1 MKKLHTLVAI
11 VATLFVFGAKAQ
23 SQDTVKILPPFK
35 GLEEAFVMKFYRVNY
50 NKVYQVTSV
59 STSGINGYY
68 PVDYKIID
76 RDTVNK
82 LYTDTISKGLQAIT
96 EATSFDVKIE
106 LYLMDQVTLVANS
119 AITTVTVQP
128 IPLQPKISV
137 LSAVNNNRV
146 YVNLGLKFNVATRL
160 SAFTVTNPLDTLNIP
175 FPRKSWLLTN
185 TSMTSFMDSS
195 YKTIADVWMRYQITD
210 TIKNSLTAKT
220 KWVFVPGYT
229 KQDIADIAISNHIDS
244 TTSILELDGW
254 CITKNLPAS
263 IKIVLGSGDTTYLSL
278 PASNGLSYWSAVIM
292 NRVPG
297 KTYTIIAYVNN
308 AKGKNVSNTVV
319 HQMGSNP
326 QVVTITS
333 LTAYS
338 SEYELVVNFSYSLP
352 TGKTGDVAISYTKDT
367 DPNFDQ
373 PEKGSSF
380 YGLTGSG
387 SKDCI
392 FTNLTTGKYLVRCEL
407 NDGERLVTKIIPFT
421 MHALSVNKVTVN
433 PIIVYPNPAKDV
445 IHSDQ
450 PITLFNSLGQEVGS
464 GTEIFIDDLPRGL
477 YFYYSTLNQNII
489 SGKVMLE

>member
-1 MKKLHTLVAI
+1 MKKLQTLVAI
-11 VATLFVFGAKAQ
+11 VATLFAFGAKAQ

-82 LYTDTISKGLQAIT
+82 LYTDTIRKGLQAIT

-106 LYLMDQVTLVANS
+106 LYLMDQVTLVATS
-119 AITTVTVQP
+119 ATTTVTVQP

-229 KQDIADIAISNHIDS
+229 KQDIADVQITSHIDS
-244 TTSILELDGW
+244 TTSILKLSGW
-254 CITKNLPAS
+254 CITKNLPAF
-263 IKIVLGSGDTTYLSL
+263 IKIVLGSGDTIYINL
-278 PASNGLSYWSAVIM
+278 PAFNGLSYWSAVVM

-308 AKGKNVSNTVV
+308 LKGKNVSNTVV
-319 HQMGSNP
+319 HQMGTNP
-326 QVVTITS
+326 QVLTITS
-333 LTAYS
+333 LTSYS
-338 SEYELVVNFSYSLP
+338 NDYNLVVNFSYSLP
-352 TGKTGDVAISYTKDT
+352 TGKIGDAAISYTKDT
-367 DPNFDQ
+367 DPNFEQ

-392 FTNLTTGKYLVRCEL
+392 FANLTPGKYFVR
-407 NDGERLVTKIIPFT
+407 
-421 MHALSVNKVTVN
+421 
-433 PIIVYPNPAKDV
+433 
-445 IHSDQ
+445 
-450 PITLFNSLGQEVGS
+450 
-464 GTEIFIDDLPRGL
+464 
-477 YFYYSTLNQNII
+477 
-489 SGKVMLE
+489 